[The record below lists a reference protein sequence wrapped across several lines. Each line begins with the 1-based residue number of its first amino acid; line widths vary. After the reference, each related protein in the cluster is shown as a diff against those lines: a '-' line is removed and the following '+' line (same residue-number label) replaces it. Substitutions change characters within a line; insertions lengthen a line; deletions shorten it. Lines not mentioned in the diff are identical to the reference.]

1 MRRSSLSPLGDG
13 ALDPLYLTR
22 DAVVMEEDRASRM
35 LEEENIRL
43 VESRATVEAER
54 DALRIELL
62 RLKNELEDM
71 KEAYVCNLCAHS
83 GG

>member
-1 MRRSSLSPLGDG
+1 
-13 ALDPLYLTR
+13 
-22 DAVVMEEDRASRM
+22 MEEDRASRM

-43 VESRATVEAER
+43 VESRATVETER

-71 KEAYVCNLCAHS
+71 KEAYVCKLSSALIHS
-83 GG
+83 CR